1 MYIHKYRYSD
11 TVRLFYADY
20 TRLRFSKNRVKPSG
34 LYEFEFVRT
43 NSRLKH
49 LYASYCIIIQNIV
62 VPFSTIS
69 IAIGFYS
76 VLPLWLAYLCYSIS
90 NEFTFAIV
98 QGGITD
104 TCYIFYTPRQ
114 SYNLNAVELPLTL

>member
-20 TRLRFSKNRVKPSG
+20 TRLRFSKNRVKTSG
-34 LYEFEFVRT
+34 LYVFEFVRT
-43 NSRLKH
+43 NTRLKH
-49 LYASYCIIIQNIV
+49 LYANSCIIIQNIV

-90 NEFTFAIV
+90 NDFTFTIKQGAINRYLLISFAFRV
-98 QGGITD
+98 SHITLM
-104 TCYIFYTPRQ
+104 R
-114 SYNLNAVELPLTL
+114 